1 MSSDKKRS
9 DEVFRVAAVLH
20 VPIRHVRYGLRVIRS
35 GNAGRSSLALAVLAE
50 LSGPYA
56 GLRRKYADTLSGF
69 RHTCAI

>member
-1 MSSDKKRS
+1 
-9 DEVFRVAAVLH
+9 
-20 VPIRHVRYGLRVIRS
+20 
-35 GNAGRSSLALAVLAE
+35 LALAVLAE